1 MLKTKVICLTLPTTT
16 TTMQTKS
23 TDLPTISEQNKQLTT
38 ASTGDIVTK
47 SGLGAFGIIMIVL
60 SSIFVAYLLVGTIYM
75 RFVKNQR
82 GWYQIPN
89 FSFWN
94 RIGNIN
100 AVIKSLII

>member
-1 MLKTKVICLTLPTTT
+1 MLKTKVICLTVPTTT

-23 TDLPTISEQNKQLTT
+23 TDLTTISEVNKQLTT
-38 ASTGDIVTK
+38 VSTGDVVKK

-100 AVIKSLII
+100 AVIKSF